1 MNTVF
6 TDEEYVQMVDDAA
19 TELTDYVLP
28 ETALQIAHR
37 IEAAILQKLG
47 FYTSNTHIS
56 DVGADA
62 NIPVPAVS
70 APKGTG
76 NISVNF

>member
-47 FYTSNTHIS
+47 LYTSNTHIS
-56 DVGADA
+56 DVGADT
-62 NIPVPAVS
+62 NIAAPAVS
-70 APKGTG
+70 VLKGTG

>member
-6 TDEEYVQMVDDAA
+6 TDEEYVQMADDVA

-28 ETALQIAHR
+28 ETALRIAHR

-47 FYTSNTHIS
+47 LYTSNTHIS
-56 DVGADA
+56 DVGVDA

-70 APKGTG
+70 ALKGTG
-76 NISVNF
+76 SISVNF